1 MVYPNNSKWFLCL
14 LLIIN
19 FFINFSDGFRT
30 NDLVSVDPELP
41 HVPIISESTDEEFET
56 YDEPYSEPEDG
67 NTDLNDDNKGIEVLN
82 WQIGY

>member
-1 MVYPNNSKWFLCL
+1 MVYTNKIKWFLCVW
-14 LLIIN
+14 LIIN

-67 NTDLNDDNKGIEVLN
+67 NTDLNDGNKGIEVFN
-82 WQIGY
+82 

>member
-1 MVYPNNSKWFLCL
+1 MVYTNKIKWFLCV

-56 YDEPYSEPEDG
+56 YDEPEDG
-67 NTDLNDDNKGIEVLN
+67 NTDLNDGNKGIEVFN
-82 WQIGY
+82 

>member
-1 MVYPNNSKWFLCL
+1 MVYTNKIKWFLCVW
-14 LLIIN
+14 LIIN

-67 NTDLNDDNKGIEVLN
+67 NTDLNDGNKGIEVLN
-82 WQIGY
+82 

>member
-1 MVYPNNSKWFLCL
+1 MYTIKIKWFLCV

-67 NTDLNDDNKGIEVLN
+67 NTDLNDGNKGIEVLN
-82 WQIGY
+82 